1 MPVYSVFVG
10 LRRKVSGGMRGGWI
24 DWNAARTV
32 FSSRILTRSL
42 VVAIIVG
49 TVLNAI
55 NQGAEI
61 LHGQHLNLLKLLL
74 TYSVPFMVSSH
85 GAYSALTRLE

>member
-1 MPVYSVFVG
+1 
-10 LRRKVSGGMRGGWI
+10 
-24 DWNAARTV
+24 V

-85 GAYSALTRLE
+85 GAYSALTRLDELTVPIDRAERETQ

>member
-1 MPVYSVFVG
+1 
-10 LRRKVSGGMRGGWI
+10 MRCDWI

-32 FSSRILTRSL
+32 FSSGILMRSL
-42 VVAIIVG
+42 VVAIVVG

-61 LHGQHLNLLKLLL
+61 VGGQHVNLLKLLL

-85 GAYSALTRLE
+85 GAYSALTRLDELTMRDRPD